1 MPKKYYRI
9 VSREGAVR
17 RARIFAGL
25 TSEEMAQR
33 IGLSRPMLSSIENGA
48 GTSVKTAHKIARINA
63 NARNIFIIALSILSG
78 LPSVTLP
85 ALSLPAM
92 SLSPVPSMPRGMVE
106 GRTLR

>member
-9 VSREGAVR
+9 VSREDAVR

-48 GTSVKTAHKIARINA
+48 GTSVKTAHKIADCLNKTVEDLFEVLDTRK
-63 NARNIFIIALSILSG
+63 RVEV
-78 LPSVTLP
+78 SVSQDLD
-85 ALSLPAM
+85 
-92 SLSPVPSMPRGMVE
+92 RC
-106 GRTLR
+106 